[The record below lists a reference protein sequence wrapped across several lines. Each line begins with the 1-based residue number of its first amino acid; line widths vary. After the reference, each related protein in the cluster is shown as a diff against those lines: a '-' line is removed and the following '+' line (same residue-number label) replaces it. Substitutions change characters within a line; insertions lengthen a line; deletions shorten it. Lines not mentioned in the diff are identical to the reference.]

1 MDRLL
6 LSISLRASLGHGSAN
21 APASGQHSE
30 TGTTGWRRGG
40 EKCHE
45 GKDLSRSGHAHS
57 PGRRSETALVWKPC
71 AVHHQLPFPDQTGIC
86 QLWRE
91 VPSVSASQC
100 CQRQHSLGSH
110 MSPVRCS
117 FALISVPCGAKHLRR
132 LSLALGEACSRTDGD
147 LALRNSYFTP
157 MQTSPCSLRGAC
169 SATRDPCD
177 PERLFVPP
185 LHPGDAGRARRVQE
199 SGIRE

>member
-1 MDRLL
+1 MLL
-6 LSISLRASLGHGSAN
+6 PQASTLKPVP
-21 APASGQHSE
+21 PA
-30 TGTTGWRRGG
+30 GG
-40 EKCHE
+40 EVVRNATRGKTCH
-45 GKDLSRSGHAHS
+45 GAATLTAQ
-57 PGRRSETALVWKPC
+57 GRRSETALVWKPC

-91 VPSVSASQC
+91 VPSVSASHC

-110 MSPVRCS
+110 MSPVRRS
-117 FALISVPCGAKHLRR
+117 FALISVPCSAKHLRR

-157 MQTSPCSLRGAC
+157 IQTSPCSLWGAC
-169 SATRDPCD
+169 SATRDTCD
-177 PERLFVPP
+177 PERLLVPP
-185 LHPGDAGRARRVQE
+185 LHPGDAVRARRVQE